1 MFLAEDIMTSPT
13 ITIGKDKNV
22 KEALELLAENNISG
36 IPVTDEEGKVIGII
50 SGADII
56 RYSQQK
62 KLIPS
67 SSTSIWVAP
76 LGNTD
81 DDLQMIRSGYEKL
94 YRTMVEQIMT
104 KKVYT
109 ASKDTPISDLAKL
122 MSRRN
127 VNRIPIVNKD
137 NHVVGIVTRNDLVK
151 YMAGAE
157 S

>member
-13 ITIGKDKNV
+13 KTIGKENNV

-36 IPVTDEEGKVIGII
+36 IPVIDQDNKIIGII

-56 RYSQQK
+56 RYSQQN
-62 KLIPS
+62 KLVPS
-67 SSTSIWVAP
+67 SKTSAWLAP
-76 LGNTD
+76 LGNAD
-81 DDLQMIRSGYEKL
+81 DDLLMIRSGYEKL
-94 YRTMVEQIMT
+94 YRTLVEQIMT

-127 VNRIPIVNKD
+127 VNRIPIVSKD
-137 NHVVGIVTRNDLVK
+137 NQVIGIVTRNDLVK